1 MPLKRNPSYTRSRKR
16 TGGELSAPRP
26 IEQEQS
32 EGGFHLQVLT
42 YNIHKGFSMGNTR
55 FVLHQIRDALES
67 AGVDLIFLQEIQ
79 GAHSGHKSLIQGW
92 PDAPQFEFLASRL
105 WPHYAYGK
113 NAIYDEG
120 DHGNAILSKYP
131 FISWENINVS
141 PSRYASRSVLH
152 GVIAIPGSPKPL
164 HVICIHFGLIPPEQR
179 RQLSILHQRIR
190 SHVPSDAP
198 LIIAGDF
205 NDWTERTERLMQERL
220 GLTDVFKTLTQ
231 RPAKTFPVLWPVLPI
246 DRIFYRGTI
255 PHACKCLNKMPW
267 RRLSDHAALYA
278 SFSLPSECA
287 DAAVSLPSSVKSPAL
302 LSLPMSG

>member
-1 MPLKRNPSYTRSRKR
+1 MRKAV
-16 TGGELSAPRP
+16 LLPPRP
-26 IEQEQS
+26 PQYRPED
-32 EGGFHLQVLT
+32 EGFQLRMLT

-55 FVLHQIRDALES
+55 FVLHQIRDALEL
-67 AGVDLIFLQEIQ
+67 ANVDLIFLQEIQ
-79 GAHSGHKSLIQGW
+79 GNHSGRRSRVQGW

-113 NAIYDEG
+113 NAIYHQG

-141 PSRYASRSVLH
+141 PSPYASRSVLH
-152 GVIAIPGSPKPL
+152 GVIAIPGSSKPL
-164 HVICIHFGLIPPEQR
+164 HVICIHFGLIPAERHQ
-179 RQLSILHQRIR
+179 QLSILHRRIR

-220 GLTDVFKTLTQ
+220 GVIDVFKTLT
-231 RPAKTFPVLWPVLPI
+231 RHPAKTFPVVWPVLPI
-246 DRIFYRGTI
+246 DRIFYRGTL
-255 PHACKCLNKMPW
+255 PQACKCLNKMPW

-278 SFSLPSECA
+278 SFSLPIE
-287 DAAVSLPSSVKSPAL
+287 
-302 LSLPMSG
+302 